1 MIELKIGSSDL
12 ANFVSQFLKKS
23 QKFPIIRCC
32 RKLIGESPIVYFPER
47 GKGLIW
53 PFRSKHMTSVVVVG
67 TQWGDEGKGK
77 ITDFLSQDAEVIA
90 RYQGGDNAGHTIVID
105 GKKFKLHLIPS
116 GIFFPE
122 KISVIGNGVVINPKS
137 LVTELDY
144 LHQEGVK
151 TDSLRISDRAHVIL
165 PYHIKLDQLQEAAK
179 GDNKI
184 GTTNKGIGPAY
195 MDKAAR
201 VGIRIADL
209 LDKDIFAQRLKANLA
224 EKNRLFEKMYECQP
238 LVFDEIFEE
247 YYQYGQTIKDYVT
260 DTSVILN
267 DALDAGKRVLF
278 EGAQGVML
286 DIDQGTYPFV
296 TSSNPVAGGVTIG
309 SGVGPSKINKVVG
322 VCKAYT
328 SRVGDGPFPTELND
342 ETGNR
347 IREVGHEYG
356 TTTGRPRRVGWFDS
370 VVMRHSRRVSG
381 ITNLSLNS
389 IDVLSGLPTVKICV
403 AYDLDGKRID
413 HYPAS
418 LEQLKRCQPI
428 YEELPGW
435 QEDITGCRSLDEL
448 PEAARNYVRRVG
460 ELVGVR
466 ISTFSVGPDRDQ
478 TNILD
483 SVWANI

>member
-1 MIELKIGSSDL
+1 M
-12 ANFVSQFLKKS
+12 
-23 QKFPIIRCC
+23 P
-32 RKLIGESPIVYFPER
+32 
-47 GKGLIW
+47 
-53 PFRSKHMTSVVVVG
+53 SVVVVG

-77 ITDFLSQDAEVIA
+77 ITDFLSSNAEVIA

-122 KISVIGNGVVINPKS
+122 KISVIGNGVVVNPKS
-137 LVTELDY
+137 LIEEIAY
-144 LHQEGVK
+144 LAENGVSAE
-151 TDSLRISDRAHVIL
+151 SLRISDRAHVIL
-165 PYHIKLDQLQEAAK
+165 PYHKKLDFLQEEAK
-179 GDNKI
+179 GDKKI
-184 GTTNKGIGPAY
+184 GTTIKGIGPAY

-201 VGIRIADL
+201 VGIRVADL
-209 LDKDIFAQRLKANLA
+209 LDKEIFEERLRTNLEA
-224 EKNRLFEKMYECQP
+224 KNREFVKMYDSEP
-238 LVFDEIFEE
+238 IEFEEIFEE
-247 YYQYGQTIKDYVT
+247 YYEYGQQLKKYVT

-309 SGVGPSKINKVVG
+309 SGVGPSKISKVVG

-328 SRVGDGPFPTELND
+328 SRVGDGPFPTELFD
-342 ETGNR
+342 EVGHQ

-389 IDVLSGLPTVKICV
+389 IDVLSGLDTVKICV
-403 AYDLDGKRID
+403 AYDLDGQRID

-418 LEQLKRCQPI
+418 LEQLKRCKPI

-435 QEDITGCRSLDEL
+435 SEDITGCRSLDEL
-448 PEAARNYVRRVG
+448 PENARNYVRRVG

-466 ISTFSVGPDRDQ
+466 ISTFSVGPGREQ
-478 TNILD
+478 TNILE
-483 SVWANI
+483 SVWSISKTNKRRI